1 MNKGLTKRLF
11 TRSKLIILLITVLSV
26 VLVNL
31 LAYSYLKTEQTV
43 YYWDI
48 SAYWKNAID
57 LLATF
62 EQSTKLGLTAV
73 KESLSSD
80 YNYLPI
86 LPLLPFM
93 ELFGTSRGIFVLLI
107 LNLYVVPF
115 AIITTY
121 ALSLLTKFKQSKNKV
136 VFYAA
141 LLPAIL
147 FFPPV
152 LTPVFDGRVDSIA
165 LLLMS
170 FILLL
175 YVKTRFSRYWDYV
188 LLGVLLCLMLLL
200 RRYYSYWALGF
211 FVSFAIVTVVSKWFE
226 HSKKIDRQFWLSLV
240 KPASG
245 ALIAGLTI
253 VAILLVGFREIFL
266 RYIGENYAE
275 MYSAYLLGGFF
286 DQFVLFFRNFGL
298 IFIALMVTGIT
309 ISFIKYRRTLLYGMS
324 LFIIIQRLVIYFAFT
339 YTQTFGVHH
348 YYMLVP
354 LFIWGFALLIKYLLE
369 LKNRRLKYILTI
381 SFIAIVATLSLISFT
396 GERKLTVNPYFQ
408 LVFGLSEN
416 IRPVVRSDLD
426 ALKELSKYMQSTMEG
441 TDYVY
446 ILASSD
452 TFNDDIFRN
461 INLPNPTPV
470 NVSGVAHVDKRDG
483 FPNYFFDAQYVIV
496 ASPIQTHIEIDGQ
509 SVITVLARAI
519 LNGEAK
525 NLKEINS
532 FSIDNGVTLKVYKKD
547 SAYSPSFVKK
557 IRDIFA
563 DKYPTYPSLNNIT
576 ASGQ

>member
-175 YVKTRFSRYWDYV
+175 YVKTRFSRYWHYV

-309 ISFIKYRRTLLYGMS
+309 ISFIKYRRTLMNGMS
-324 LFIIIQRLVIYFAFT
+324 LFIIIQSLVIYFAFT